1 MHTQCTQCTQCTHS
15 AHSAH
20 CAHAVHS
27 RCTAQG
33 VCAWCT
39 LFSGAVRMVV
49 RHGAHGA
56 VLWFGAVRCCA
67 GQFLG
72 CSTVQCVACTVRSR
86 GGCGCDTVVS
96 GGPAVH
102 FCDGLRLF
110 ASVHT
115 TAAVHG
121 VLSAT
126 SPRDSWR
133 WIVQPIRTHTINCWE
148 FMAVVFLPP
157 LGSSA
162 DRNCR

>member
-1 MHTQCTQCTQCTHS
+1 MQCTLCGGT
-15 AHSAH
+15 
-20 CAHAVHS
+20 VH
-27 RCTAQG
+27 
-33 VCAWCT
+33 
-39 LFSGAVRMVV
+39 
-49 RHGAHGA
+49 
-56 VLWFGAVRCCA
+56 
-67 GQFLG
+67 
-72 CSTVQCVACTVRSR
+72 TVQ
-86 GGCGCDTVVS
+86 GCGPVLYGALLVS
-96 GGPAVH
+96 FVH
-102 FCDGLRLF
+102 ISILHFSINCWEFFLALIFGLQSLCLLRLF
-110 ASVHT
+110 PSVHT